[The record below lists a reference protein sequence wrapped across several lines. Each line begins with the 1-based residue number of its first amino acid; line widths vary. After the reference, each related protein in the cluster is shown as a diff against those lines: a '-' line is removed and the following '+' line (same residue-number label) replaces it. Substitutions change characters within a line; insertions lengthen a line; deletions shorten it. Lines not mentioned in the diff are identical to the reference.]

1 MLWTLV
7 ALHYFVAPWNSTM
20 TLSEPERPSIVSGE
34 RRLRILTQL
43 VGRGAFGLETKRLC
57 EVCAEVTGVS
67 GAGIMLMSGD
77 VPKGVICSTDQVSK
91 LIEDLQFTLGEGPC
105 VDAYSHD
112 RPVFEPDLTRPAV
125 PRWTAFSVP
134 AIAAGVRAV
143 FGFPLQVGA
152 VRLGALNLY
161 RDQPGAL
168 SDDQHADA
176 LVMADVSAAA
186 VLMMQAHAPPGKLAI
201 ELETGSDFRYVVH
214 QAAGMIA
221 AQLDVTIAQAM
232 IRLRGYSFSHDR
244 PVTEVAQDVVARRLR
259 FDALPG
265 EKDPRP

>member
-1 MLWTLV
+1 M
-7 ALHYFVAPWNSTM
+7 P
-20 TLSEPERPSIVSGE
+20 GE

-57 EVCAEVTGVS
+57 EVCAEVTGMT

-77 VPKGVICSTDQVSK
+77 IPGGAVCTTDKVSK

-105 VDAYSHD
+105 VDAYNTD
-112 RPVFEPDLTRPAV
+112 RPVLEPDLARPGA
-125 PRWTAFSVP
+125 RWMAFTIP

-161 RDQPGAL
+161 RDEPGPL

-186 VLMMQAHAPPGKLAI
+186 VLMMQANAPPGKLSD

-214 QAAGMIA
+214 QAAGMVA
-221 AQLDVTIAQAM
+221 VQLDVNIAQA
-232 IRLRGYSFSHDR
+232 IVRLRGYSFSNDR
-244 PVTEVAQDVVARRLR
+244 SLTEVAQDVVARRLR
-259 FDALPG
+259 FDTRTG
-265 EKDPRP
+265 EMDAGL

>member
-1 MLWTLV
+1 V
-7 ALHYFVAPWNSTM
+7 A
-20 TLSEPERPSIVSGE
+20 GE

-57 EVCAEVTGVS
+57 EVCAEVTGMS

-77 VPKGVICSTDQVSK
+77 VPRGAVCTTDKVSE
-91 LIEDLQFTLGEGPC
+91 LIEHLQYTLGEGPC
-105 VDAYSHD
+105 VDAFQDD
-112 RPVFEPDLTRPAV
+112 RPTLEPDLAQPDT
-125 PRWTAFSVP
+125 PRWIAFSIP

-161 RDQPGAL
+161 RDQPGPL
-168 SDDQHADA
+168 TDDQHADA

-186 VLMMQAHAPPGKLAI
+186 VLMMQANAPPGKLAV
-201 ELETGSDFRYVVH
+201 ELETGADFQYVVH
-214 QAAGMIA
+214 QASGMVA

-232 IRLRGYSFSHDR
+232 IRLRGYSFANDR
-244 PVTEVAQDVVARRLR
+244 PLPEVAQDVVARRLR
-259 FDALPG
+259 FDARIG
-265 EKDPRP
+265 EKGPGP